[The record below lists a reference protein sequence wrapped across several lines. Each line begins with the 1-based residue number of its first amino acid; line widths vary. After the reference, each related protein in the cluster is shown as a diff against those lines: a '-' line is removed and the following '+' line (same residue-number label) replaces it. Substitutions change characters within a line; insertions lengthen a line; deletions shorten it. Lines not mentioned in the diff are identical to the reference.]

1 MQAIRHDEHTNGT
14 DTARSD
20 SPRPASRHYDCGNL
34 RHPTA
39 DAKFFLTLQ
48 SRSAPE
54 VRAFLRIYRLDSRSR
69 LDNLRLIPAK
79 PIPKAVSRIVAGSG
93 TGA

>member
-1 MQAIRHDEHTNGT
+1 VQAIRHDEHTNGT

-20 SPRPASRHYDCGNL
+20 SPRRASRHYDCGNL

-39 DAKFFLTLQ
+39 DAKFFLTPQ
-48 SRSAPE
+48 SRPAPE
-54 VRAFLRIYRLDSRSR
+54 VRAFLRIHRLDRRSR
-69 LDNLRLIPAK
+69 LDNLRPIAAK
-79 PIPKAVSRIVAGSG
+79 PIPKAVSRIVADSG